1 MTRSNYLP
9 GMGHF
14 DLVARYYDRIF
25 RFPGPERLLNGLQP
39 QPGDRLLDVG
49 GGTGRVSGTF
59 GDHMQV
65 VICDPAPAMLSEA
78 RGKGLRVCAS
88 VAEHLP
94 FADRSFER
102 IVVVDTFHHL
112 HDQRLAAAE
121 LLRVLRPGGRIVIEE
136 PDIRHGLVKL
146 IALGERLL
154 LMHSRFYSPD
164 DLAQLFHSA
173 GGRVTLCDDQ
183 NGIYW
188 AVIKR

>member
-1 MTRSNYLP
+1 
-9 GMGHF
+9 MGHF

-65 VICDPAPAMLSEA
+65 VICDPAPAMLGEA

-102 IVVVDTFHHL
+102 ILVVDTFHHL

-121 LLRVLRPGGRIVIEE
+121 LLRVLRPGCRLVVEE
-136 PDIRHGLVKL
+136 PDIRKRAVKFA
-146 IALGERLL
+146 ALLERLL
-154 LMHSRFYSPD
+154 LMRSRFFSLT
-164 DLAQLFHSA
+164 DLIRLFEASGA
-173 GGRVTLCDDQ
+173 TILSTDQ
-183 NGIYW
+183 GLDLNVRLILS
-188 AVIKR
+188 R